1 MKMAN
6 FQTGWLTPH
15 PPDLKQGSVLSLA
28 ASVVFQ
34 PATMPVF
41 QLSNFKLEKEDFS
54 KSLKNPNCR
63 SFIFLHPRSTLQG
76 LSACLLYVCL
86 SSSLIKVYLYQ
97 RILSGPG
104 NNLIIPPTS
113 TY

>member
-15 PPDLKQGSVLSLA
+15 PPDLKQGSILSLA

-54 KSLKNPNCR
+54 KS
-63 SFIFLHPRSTLQG
+63 
-76 LSACLLYVCL
+76 V
-86 SSSLIKVYLYQ
+86 
-97 RILSGPG
+97 
-104 NNLIIPPTS
+104 
-113 TY
+113 